1 MQHSSDTIDYYGVL
15 GDSLQ
20 VSQDGYIRMSLPAF
34 MELPLS
40 HFLSGL
46 DNEPNRQ
53 TVEGGI
59 EASISGYSEWL
70 SDTSPRVTVGWDW
83 RLDLTTGSPR
93 YLREGMPRSNIMLID
108 SANGQDLG
116 EETTEASIASRID
129 LDGLSSDL
137 GKHITSRYS

>member
-1 MQHSSDTIDYYGVL
+1 MEIQNLINCIENNGLHYITCRLQMTWGQSDKV
-15 GDSLQ
+15 
-20 VSQDGYIRMSLPAF
+20 
-34 MELPLS
+34 E
-40 HFLSGL
+40 L
-46 DNEPNRQ
+46 DNEPICQ
-53 TVEGGI
+53 SVEGGK

-108 SANGQDLG
+108 PVNGQDLG
-116 EETTEASIASRID
+116 EEATEASIAFRID
-129 LDGLSSDL
+129 LAGLSNDA

>member
-1 MQHSSDTIDYYGVL
+1 MINCCWAQ

-20 VSQDGYIRMSLPAF
+20 ISQDGYIRMSLPVF
-34 MELPLS
+34 MELPLV

-46 DNEPNRQ
+46 DNEPICQ
-53 TVEGGI
+53 SVEGGK

-108 SANGQDLG
+108 PVNGQDLG
-116 EETTEASIASRID
+116 EEATEASIAFRID
-129 LDGLSSDL
+129 LAGLSNDA

>member
-1 MQHSSDTIDYYGVL
+1 
-15 GDSLQ
+15 
-20 VSQDGYIRMSLPAF
+20 MSLPVF
-34 MELPLS
+34 MELPLV

-46 DNEPNRQ
+46 DNEPICQ
-53 TVEGGI
+53 SVEGGK

-108 SANGQDLG
+108 PVNGQDLG
-116 EETTEASIASRID
+116 EEATEASIAFRID
-129 LDGLSSDL
+129 LAGLSNDA

>member
-1 MQHSSDTIDYYGVL
+1 MQHSSDTIDYGVL

-116 EETTEASIASRID
+116 EGTTEASIASRID